1 MAVNN
6 KIKWIIIHVLCHRRC
21 HVPVRSQDL
30 KVIGQSLCFS
40 MSFPPLFFIYQHSG
54 HFLKF
59 YVYYLDWLHSR
70 GVYRLSIA
78 FVCFILNVGEQTQ
91 FNPAACFMCCACPK
105 SGVKV
110 ISLSLYFFH
119 VFCTYCCCVQARFI
133 CFTNTGIHVLLNRAL
148 QSLS

>member
-78 FVCFILNVGEQTQ
+78 FVFFILGSKPSLTLLSVSCAVPVPSQETKSLVYLCT
-91 FNPAACFMCCACPK
+91 FFMFFVLIVVACRQDLFVLQIPVYM
-105 SGVKV
+105 
-110 ISLSLYFFH
+110 
-119 VFCTYCCCVQARFI
+119 FC
-133 CFTNTGIHVLLNRAL
+133 
-148 QSLS
+148 